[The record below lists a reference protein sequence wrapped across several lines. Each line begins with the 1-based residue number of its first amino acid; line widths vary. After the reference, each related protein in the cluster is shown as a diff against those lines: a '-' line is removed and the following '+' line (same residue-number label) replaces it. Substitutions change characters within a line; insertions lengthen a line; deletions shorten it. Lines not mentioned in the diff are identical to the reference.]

1 MTEKKEVIPLKAVI
15 PAAGWGTRLLPA
27 TKEHPKEMLP
37 VFERSLDG
45 RIFVKPF
52 LQVVFER
59 LYDVGS
65 RDFCFVVGRGKR
77 SIEDHFTLDSNFL
90 YQLAASNKIEPFNE
104 LSRFYSKVNRANI
117 VFVNQ
122 PEPTGFGAALLRAGS
137 FTGKDSFIVH
147 AGDDLIVSAK
157 NKCIRRLINA
167 FQDND
172 ADAVFFVQKVKN
184 PERYGVVEAKKMRSN
199 LLHVVGVEEKP
210 TLPHS
215 NLAIVAIYV
224 FSSKII
230 EAIRRVQ
237 PKRNE
242 VELTDAVQYLIDQGC
257 SVYALELERGEKRID
272 IGTPES
278 YWNVLK
284 TLQKPRRNKVNMPYS
299 KEFNFN
305 FQSIPAFSDW
315 SEANTPRLVC
325 QKGNIKLEKEY
336 SD

>member
-1 MTEKKEVIPLKAVI
+1 MTEKKEGIRLKTVI

-27 TKEHPKEMLP
+27 TKEQPKEMLP
-37 VFERSLDG
+37 VFERSLDD
-45 RIFVKPF
+45 RILVKPF

-59 LYDVGS
+59 LYDAGS

-77 SIEDHFTLDSNFL
+77 SIEDHFTLDSKFL
-90 YQLAASNKIEPFNE
+90 DQLEASNKIESFNE
-104 LSRFYSKVNRANI
+104 LSSFYSKVNRANI

-157 NKCIRRLINA
+157 NHYIKRLINA
-167 FQDND
+167 FQEND

-184 PERYGVVEAKKMRSN
+184 PERYGIVEAKKMRST
-199 LLHVVGVEEKP
+199 LLHVVRVEEKP

-224 FSSKII
+224 FSPKII

-242 VELTDAVQYLIDQGC
+242 VELTEAIQYLIDQDC
-257 SVYALELERGEKRID
+257 SVYALELEKGDKRID

-278 YWNVLK
+278 YWNVLQ
-284 TLQKPRRNKVNMPYS
+284 TLQKRQRNQVNTPHS

-305 FQSIPAFSDW
+305 FQSIPAFFDC
-315 SEANTPRLVC
+315 SEANTPVLICR
-325 QKGNIKLEKEY
+325 KGNIKLAKE
-336 SD
+336 